1 MQLNKLHRIY
11 INDSISIN
19 DELRVNPNTANH
31 IKNVLRIRDNSKI
44 IVFNGDGKE
53 YIAEVNYT
61 DHFTVLIKSENPSR
75 KNDIHQITLAQSI
88 PSAKHMDLAIQKS
101 VEIGINKIV
110 PIISERSHPGD
121 HKKKYSHWENII
133 IHSTEQ
139 SNGLFLAKLDEIAN
153 LENFLINVSDD
164 ESYKICF
171 HMSGRK
177 ITQNDKNYQ
186 SHIILIG
193 PEGGFS
199 SNEID
204 LIERYNWNI
213 VSLGDR
219 ILRTET
225 AAIVAQTI
233 LRDF

>member
-1 MQLNKLHRIY
+1 M
-11 INDSISIN
+11 
-19 DELRVNPNTANH
+19 
-31 IKNVLRIRDNSKI
+31 
-44 IVFNGDGKE
+44 
-53 YIAEVNYT
+53 
-61 DHFTVLIKSENPSR
+61 
-75 KNDIHQITLAQSI
+75 
-88 PSAKHMDLAIQKS
+88 
-101 VEIGINKIV
+101 
-110 PIISERSHPGD
+110 
-121 HKKKYSHWENII
+121 
-133 IHSTEQ
+133 
-139 SNGLFLAKLDEIAN
+139 LDEITN
-153 LENFLINVSDD
+153 LENFLINASDN

>member
-1 MQLNKLHRIY
+1 MQQNKFHRIY
-11 INDSISIN
+11 LKNHISIN
-19 DELRVNPNTANH
+19 NKLKIDSNVANH
-31 IKNVLRIRDNSKI
+31 IKNVLRIRHNEYI

-61 DHFTVLIKSENPSR
+61 DHFTVLIKSENISR
-75 KNDIHQITLAQSI
+75 KNDTHQITLAQSI

-101 VEIGINKIV
+101 VEIGINEIT

-121 HKKKYSHWENII
+121 HKKKKIHWENII
-133 IHSTEQ
+133 VSATEQ
-139 SNGLFLAKLDEIAN
+139 SNGLFLAKLNNTTTLKEFLDE
-153 LENFLINVSDD
+153 VDKDD
-164 ESYKICF
+164 AQKICF

-177 ITQNDKNYQ
+177 INQLDKNFQ

-199 SNEID
+199 KEEID
-204 LIERYNWNI
+204 LVGRYNWNI
-213 VSLGDR
+213 ISLGDR

-225 AAIVAQTI
+225 ASMVAQTI